1 LVIDQGVIQIAI
13 VAGEPSG
20 DRLGAGLIRELKTI
34 LPNARFEG
42 IGGPKMADQGCKIL
56 FHMDR
61 IGVIGLDGLREKLW
75 DILSIRRRL
84 TALWQRQRPA
94 VFIAVD
100 VPDFNIA
107 LEYRLKQ
114 AGIPCVHYV
123 SPTVWAWRSYRIHK
137 IKRSINHMLA
147 LFPFEAEFYRR
158 HRVPVTCVGHPLADE
173 ISAPDPP
180 AAREAL
186 NIGAGLIVALLPG
199 SRRSEIKRLAPPMIE
214 AARIL
219 YSQYPE
225 IQFILPFA
233 TDSVR
238 ETFQQVV
245 GPVEDMPVILL
256 QGQSRLALEAAD
268 AAVLASGTAS
278 LEAALLCVP
287 HVVVYRLSALSYW
300 WVQRLRQVDHFAM
313 PNHLL
318 PEPLVPELIQEHVT
332 ADNIVEAVNGYLQ
345 NPGGMQKIKQAFA
358 NIHTAL
364 KLDADKRAALAVVDL
379 LKGQPK

>member
-1 LVIDQGVIQIAI
+1 MVNQDVIHIAI

-20 DRLGAGLIRELKTI
+20 DRLGAGLIRELKATM
-34 LPNARFEG
+34 PNARFEG
-42 IGGPKMADQGCKIL
+42 IGGSKMADQGCEIL

-75 DILSIRRRL
+75 DILRIRKQL
-84 TALWQRQRPA
+84 AALWQRHRPA

-123 SPTVWAWRSYRIHK
+123 SPTVWAWRSYRIQK

-147 LFPFEAEFYRR
+147 LFPFEADFYRR

-173 ISAPDPP
+173 ISEPDPP
-180 AAREAL
+180 AARKTL
-186 NIGAGLIVALLPG
+186 NIGLGLIVALLPG

-214 AARIL
+214 AARKL

-245 GPVEDMPVILL
+245 GSVEDMPITLL

-278 LEAALLCVP
+278 LEAALLRVP
-287 HVVVYRLSALSYW
+287 HVVVYQLSTLSYW

-318 PEPLVPELIQEHVT
+318 SEPMVPELIQARVT
-332 ADNIVEAVNGYLQ
+332 PDNIVEAVNRYLQ
-345 NPGGMQKIKQAFA
+345 NPGDMQKIKQAFA
-358 NIHTAL
+358 DIHTAL
-364 KLDADKRAALAVVDL
+364 KLDADKRAALAVVAL
-379 LKGQPK
+379 LKGQSK